1 MIYFLTSPGKLTF
14 SHTSGCSRCYWNF
27 FEDDESF
34 GSYRLSWKMN
44 MENISCWSVENGKP
58 KNIHG
63 FWSQVH
69 KHWYGKANK
78 TSFRGWP
85 WTVSVADRIGI
96 VKERLSTLTWR
107 LHDDLS
113 SEVFDDGTKELI
125 KNCRVICD
133 LKSLLVKIYQ
143 IGSVIV
149 ELEKAKCSEK
159 YHWKCCCIIECLW
172 LT

>member
-1 MIYFLTSPGKLTF
+1 MIKASDHSDCP
-14 SHTSGCSRCYWNF
+14 
-27 FEDDESF
+27 
-34 GSYRLSWKMN
+34 
-44 MENISCWSVENGKP
+44 ENGKP

-69 KHWYGKANK
+69 KHWCGKANK
-78 TSFRGWP
+78 TSFRGWL
-85 WTVSVADRIGI
+85 WMVSVADRIGI

-133 LKSLLVKIYQ
+133 LRSLLVKIYQ
-143 IGSVIV
+143 KRSIMVG
-149 ELEKAKCSEK
+149 LEKAKCNEK
-159 YHWKCCCIIECLW
+159 YHWKCCDYRRRQFDKSLSNVCGSLRNYIY
-172 LT
+172 

>member
-1 MIYFLTSPGKLTF
+1 MKMMKASDHTDCPEKWTWKIYHADLLKMESQKTF
-14 SHTSGCSRCYWNF
+14 M
-27 FEDDESF
+27 
-34 GSYRLSWKMN
+34 GSEVKYT
-44 MENISCWSVENGKP
+44 NISTVRQIRCHSVDA
-58 KNIHG
+58 H
-63 FWSQVH
+63 
-69 KHWYGKANK
+69 
-78 TSFRGWP
+78 
-85 WTVSVADRIGI
+85 VSVADRIGI

-107 LHDDLS
+107 LHDDLL